1 MIQTDQILKE
11 RRVYVEITNSK
22 TETPAQIHLFLF
34 SKNENFMC
42 VPQLFI
48 SFCIWNNIHA
58 DCHSI
63 NEEFDSVPNHTSS
76 SHHTS
81 QYRLLTVSFD
91 TENGTVK
98 KFKFTIN

>member
-48 SFCIWNNIHA
+48 SFCI
-58 DCHSI
+58 
-63 NEEFDSVPNHTSS
+63 
-76 SHHTS
+76 
-81 QYRLLTVSFD
+81 
-91 TENGTVK
+91 
-98 KFKFTIN
+98 